1 MEVKTYRVRSVAEAL
16 PLIAR
21 ELGPD
26 AAVLHTRQLPKRW
39 HQWLGG
45 PQWEVVA
52 GLDPAVPDR
61 FSASWRAPDPLS
73 SLAPGSTLESPLEPQ
88 LEPQLE
94 SRFESLRGLPTAVPR
109 QTFFEPSGGR
119 GPAYRDES
127 PSGAGSEPSIAAAVH
142 QRWQALQIDPETIDR
157 MWQDLD
163 LSSLDHASRGDDGA
177 WLQLRQRFAEVISLP
192 GELPPAT
199 GRCRRA
205 ALVGPTG
212 VGKTT
217 TVAKLAADFQLRQ
230 GCQVGLITVD
240 TFRVGAVEQLQ
251 AYAEILDVPMR
262 VVSDG
267 EQMRVATRELSH
279 CDWVLIDTIG
289 RSPRDLRRIESL
301 QHILQAAD
309 LDHLFLTLSAS
320 SDPRTMAAALRGF
333 SGPNLAR
340 ETALILTKIDE
351 CQTLA
356 PLYPLLRDSGLPW
369 RYWTH
374 GQNVPEDL
382 GVAADDVVAW
392 FLDEVQW
399 TEQPT

>member
-1 MEVKTYRVRSVAEAL
+1 M
-16 PLIAR
+16 
-21 ELGPD
+21 
-26 AAVLHTRQLPKRW
+26 
-39 HQWLGG
+39 
-45 PQWEVVA
+45 
-52 GLDPAVPDR
+52 
-61 FSASWRAPDPLS
+61 
-73 SLAPGSTLESPLEPQ
+73 
-88 LEPQLE
+88 
-94 SRFESLRGLPTAVPR
+94 
-109 QTFFEPSGGR
+109 
-119 GPAYRDES
+119 
-127 PSGAGSEPSIAAAVH
+127 H

>member
-61 FSASWRAPDPLS
+61 FSASWHTPDPLS
-73 SLAPGSTLESPLEPQ
+73 SDAPGSTSESPLASRF
-88 LEPQLE
+88 E
-94 SRFESLRGLPTAVPR
+94 SRIESLRGLPTAGSH
-109 QTFFEPSGGR
+109 QTLLEPSGGR
-119 GPAYRDES
+119 GPAHREAS
-127 PSGAGSEPSIAAAVH
+127 PNGAGSEPSMAATVQ

-157 MWQDLD
+157 LWQDLD
-163 LSSLDHASRGDDGA
+163 LSSLDPDSRGGDGA
-177 WLQLRQRFAEVISLP
+177 WSQLRQRFAEVISLP

-251 AYAEILDVPMR
+251 AYADILEVPMR
-262 VVSDG
+262 VVSDA
-267 EQMRVATRELSH
+267 EQMRLATRELSH

-289 RSPRDLRRIESL
+289 RSPRDVRRIESL

-309 LDHLFLTLSAS
+309 LDHLLLTLSAS

-399 TEQPT
+399 TEQPV